1 MAQCFPTRAA
11 ANFEALQWTKLVV
24 NINNCVNALSGQP
37 LVRQLSDHDYRLVSA
52 MVAEVAGVRTGSQRA
67 SLLPDGNRA
76 CAQIV
81 AALMEEATGI
91 LARAGVK
98 LVPLSPVLRP
108 NVMPHILR
116 MPNAVYLLLAQR
128 ALRIDPH
135 AVSSMAQDL
144 ARGNETEIDFLNGEI
159 VRLATAL
166 KAEVPLNRA
175 VVDLVHRVEAERKG
189 SPRLSAQQI
198 ADAIGLDLA
207 AHRAR
212 ARGRALLFALA
223 VFALALLFFR
233 ALRR

>member
-52 MVAEVAGVRTGSQRA
+52 TVAEVAGVRTGSQRA
-67 SLLPDGNRA
+67 SLLSDGNRA

-166 KAEVPLNRA
+166 KAEAPLNRA